1 MFTIRNAMRNIARS
15 KGRSL
20 LIGIIVTIIALSVC
34 IGLCIRQSSASAR
47 KAALENLSITAQIS
61 LDREQMM
68 KNAQGSSGSFDKSKL
83 AGSQLSLTQLKKY
96 AKASAVK
103 SFYYTLSAAADGAG
117 GLEAYSTSSSSSSSS
132 SSGSSGSGGKSGPGG
147 MTQGEFTVTG
157 YSSDEAMTEFV
168 SGTYKITSGKMFTEG
183 TDEMVCVISS
193 ELAKYNDLS
202 VGDTIK
208 IANPDKSSETYKLK
222 IVGIYTNSRSSAEAA
237 QQGGRMNAVD
247 PANNI
252 LTSYNTLNKIVKASA
267 AKYSGSSTTAI
278 SGNLNGTYVL
288 GTMANYE
295 KFKTQVEE
303 LGLSDKYTVSSQDLE
318 SYERSAQPLTQLA
331 KFAGYF
337 LIVILA
343 VGAVILIVIN
353 IFSTRERKYEIG
365 VLTAIGMKK
374 RNVAKLFVTE
384 ILIIA
389 LAGVIVGGTVGSVAS
404 VPVTKALLSSQ
415 IASQQSRSSD
425 MKQAFG
431 RDNNGGGPS
440 EAQQSQNSS
449 GSSDTSGSSGTN
461 SKSQAQSNAFSVSD
475 ISGSVNVTVLLELL
489 IACVALAMLAGT
501 VSVVAIMRYEPLQIL
516 SSRD

>member
-68 KNAQGSSGSFDKSKL
+68 KDAQGSSGSFDKSKL

-117 GLEAYSTSSSSSSSS
+117 SLEAYSTSSSSSSSS

-183 TDEMVCVISS
+183 IDEMVCVISS

-222 IVGIYTNSRSSAEAA
+222 IVGIYTNSRSSADVGQSEVVW
-237 QQGGRMNAVD
+237 R
-247 PANNI
+247 
-252 LTSYNTLNKIVKASA
+252 KA
-267 AKYSGSSTTAI
+267 
-278 SGNLNGTYVL
+278 L
-288 GTMANYE
+288 
-295 KFKTQVEE
+295 KT
-303 LGLSDKYTVSSQDLE
+303 GLSQK
-318 SYERSAQPLTQLA
+318 
-331 KFAGYF
+331 
-337 LIVILA
+337 IL
-343 VGAVILIVIN
+343 
-353 IFSTRERKYEIG
+353 
-365 VLTAIGMKK
+365 M
-374 RNVAKLFVTE
+374 
-384 ILIIA
+384 
-389 LAGVIVGGTVGSVAS
+389 
-404 VPVTKALLSSQ
+404 
-415 IASQQSRSSD
+415 
-425 MKQAFG
+425 QA
-431 RDNNGGGPS
+431 
-440 EAQQSQNSS
+440 
-449 GSSDTSGSSGTN
+449 
-461 SKSQAQSNAFSVSD
+461 
-475 ISGSVNVTVLLELL
+475 
-489 IACVALAMLAGT
+489 
-501 VSVVAIMRYEPLQIL
+501 
-516 SSRD
+516 